1 MQADWIQ
8 PLHRLKPR
16 LHPMYFY
23 SPTIFMILDRTTQC
37 GIDFS
42 KLSIINLTYRYFN
55 LHTPVCSS
63 PPFTPLERIWSLPMP
78 RLLWLQ
84 RRWLTQLP
92 TVQLHL
98 SVPSPE
104 CEGFLQE
111 IVTFDATSIFAC
123 DGHKCQIHRLLWI
136 PITAQLAD
144 VLTKARVDISWFSPP
159 LKTPAVFNIFIYF
172 ELEATPSFLQYQRF
186 VWKYV
191 YMKIQTYWN
200 VLGASL
206 DSLNKGVDFR
216 WRKHYRPWFASFRA
230 PIRPGIMLLWY
241 FQSLPDS
248 IGRYLYH
255 MRYT

>member
-63 PPFTPLERIWSLPMP
+63 PPFIPLERIWSLPMP

-111 IVTFDATSIFAC
+111 IVTFDATSILLTTDTTARSTGYHTL
-123 DGHKCQIHRLLWI
+123 DTNHRSTSRCAHEGSSGYIMIL
-136 PITAQLAD
+136 TA
-144 VLTKARVDISWFSPP
+144 VENSRCF
-159 LKTPAVFNIFIYF
+159 
-172 ELEATPSFLQYQRF
+172 
-186 VWKYV
+186 
-191 YMKIQTYWN
+191 
-200 VLGASL
+200 
-206 DSLNKGVDFR
+206 
-216 WRKHYRPWFASFRA
+216 
-230 PIRPGIMLLWY
+230 
-241 FQSLPDS
+241 
-248 IGRYLYH
+248 
-255 MRYT
+255 